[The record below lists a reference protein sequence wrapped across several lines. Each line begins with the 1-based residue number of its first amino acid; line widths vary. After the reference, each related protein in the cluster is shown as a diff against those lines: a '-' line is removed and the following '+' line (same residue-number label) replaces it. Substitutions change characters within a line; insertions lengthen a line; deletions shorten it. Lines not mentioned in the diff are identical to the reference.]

1 MTEERKKEIL
11 KTIEERISSIP
22 EEYVSKV
29 VADWFFCSGEED
41 LMEVAKS
48 IKRKDSDLSQHM
60 RDWYVKTRGCTK
72 TEMAI
77 VLTDPEFML
86 TSSLKDKILSRSS
99 IRLMQSDN
107 FKKKSLYDKL
117 MNVYVPSKT
126 LRRPISVCDSENGVL
141 RLVYQVKGEGTKIM
155 SEMKKGESVDIL
167 APLGNGFKIE
177 KGKRYCLIGGG
188 IGVPPMLYTAK
199 QCENPLVITGFRNK
213 DLIILQD
220 DFKKAG
226 AELVL
231 TTDDGSAGIH
241 GFVTDVLKEKI
252 SEVEIGRAHV

>member
-1 MTEERKKEIL
+1 
-11 KTIEERISSIP
+11 
-22 EEYVSKV
+22 
-29 VADWFFCSGEED
+29 
-41 LMEVAKS
+41 
-48 IKRKDSDLSQHM
+48 
-60 RDWYVKTRGCTK
+60 
-72 TEMAI
+72 
-77 VLTDPEFML
+77 
-86 TSSLKDKILSRSS
+86 
-99 IRLMQSDN
+99 
-107 FKKKSLYDKL
+107 
-117 MNVYVPSKT
+117 
-126 LRRPISVCDSENGVL
+126 
-141 RLVYQVKGEGTKIM
+141 M

-231 TTDDGSAGIH
+231 TTDDGSAGLPRCSMLLPMFAKMQVSRVRFLLMI
-241 GFVTDVLKEKI
+241 
-252 SEVEIGRAHV
+252 